1 MLRLVGT
8 PEARFL
14 YQRHVIV
21 RLVHQ
26 RRISCTND
34 ESQYIRKAFSLYYAR
49 LILKGAIQTNQNI
62 FSKNRVSL
70 KSVADTEAACE
81 NHGAEG
87 AFYYAIDGFVGDLIA
102 KRKYLVGWKQF

>member
-1 MLRLVGT
+1 MQVAVKLYRRT
-8 PEARFL
+8 YFL
-14 YQRHVIV
+14 EC
-21 RLVHQ
+21 LHQ
-26 RRISCTND
+26 KHISCTND

-70 KSVADTEAACE
+70 KSVADTETSSE

>member
-1 MLRLVGT
+1 MLTLRLVGT

-34 ESQYIRKAFSLYYAR
+34 VSQYIRKAFSLYYAR

-62 FSKNRVSL
+62 FPKNRVSL
-70 KSVADTEAACE
+70 KSVADTETASE

-87 AFYYAIDGFVGDLIA
+87 AFYYGVGGSVGDLIA
-102 KRKYLVGWKQF
+102 DGNHFIGRE